1 LKINVIK
8 QNICAMEYNT
18 EREKIVISEYGRN
31 IQVMIRHLMDI
42 EDRKQRTEAAYFI
55 VNVMAQMNPQVKES
69 NDYMHK
75 LWDHLHI
82 IAKYELDVDGPYP
95 KPTPEMQKKKPEH
108 VGYQKNNIRYGHYGQ
123 YIYDVVKKVK
133 EMEDGP
139 KKQAILINIA
149 NQMKRDYLNWN
160 RDTVNDLLILDDL
173 YKISG
178 EEIALPME
186 TKLIPTSEILNKTQ
200 NQQQQNQKKK
210 NGSNN
215 NNNKKNNNNKNQPQA
230 KQNNPN
236 RPNRKN

>member
-1 LKINVIK
+1 
-8 QNICAMEYNT
+8 MEYNT

-82 IAKYELDVDGPYP
+82 IANYELDVDGPYP
-95 KPTPEMQKKKPEH
+95 KPTPEMQKKKPDH

-178 EEIALPME
+178 EEITLPME
-186 TKLIPTSEILNKTQ
+186 TKLTPTNEILNKAQ
-200 NQQQQNQKKK
+200 NQQQNQKKK
-210 NGSNN
+210 NGGNNN
-215 NNNKKNNNNKNQPQA
+215 NNNKKNNNKNQPQA

>member
-1 LKINVIK
+1 
-8 QNICAMEYNT
+8 MEYNT

-82 IAKYELDVDGPYP
+82 IADYKLDVDSPYP
-95 KPTPEMQKKKPEH
+95 VPTPEMQKKKPEH

-186 TKLIPTSEILNKTQ
+186 TKLIPTNDILNKTQ
-200 NQQQQNQKKK
+200 NQQQNQKKK
-210 NGSNN
+210 NN
-215 NNNKKNNNNKNQPQA
+215 NNNKKKNNNNQQQVKQA
-230 KQNNPN
+230 NPN
-236 RPNRKN
+236 RPNKKN

>member
-1 LKINVIK
+1 
-8 QNICAMEYNT
+8 MEYNT

-82 IAKYELDVDGPYP
+82 IANYELDVDGPYP
-95 KPTPEMQKKKPEH
+95 KPTPEMQKQKPEH

-178 EEIALPME
+178 EEITLPME
-186 TKLIPTSEILNKTQ
+186 TKLIPTNEILNKQQ
-200 NQQQQNQKKK
+200 NQQQNQKKK
-210 NGSNN
+210 Q
-215 NNNKKNNNNKNQPQA
+215 NNNKKNNNNKNQVQA

>member
-1 LKINVIK
+1 
-8 QNICAMEYNT
+8 MEYNT

-31 IQVMIRHLMDI
+31 IQVMIRHLMEI

-55 VNVMAQMNPQVKES
+55 VSVMAQMNPQVKES

-82 IAKYELDVDGPYP
+82 IANYQLDVDGPYP
-95 KPTPEMQKKKPEH
+95 VPTPEMQKKKPEH

-178 EEIALPME
+178 EEIVLPMD
-186 TKLIPTSEILNKTQ
+186 TKLTPTNEILNKPQVQQ
-200 NQQQQNQKKK
+200 NQGQKKK
-210 NGSNN
+210 NGNN
-215 NNNKKNNNNKNQPQA
+215 NAKKKNNNQQA
-230 KQNNPN
+230 KTNNPN

>member
-1 LKINVIK
+1 
-8 QNICAMEYNT
+8 MEYNT
-18 EREKIVISEYGRN
+18 EREKRVISEYGRN
-31 IQVMIRHLMDI
+31 IQVMIRHLMEI

-55 VNVMAQMNPQVKES
+55 VSVMAQMNPQVKES

-82 IAKYELDVDGPYP
+82 IANYQLDVDGPYP
-95 KPTPEMQKKKPEH
+95 VPTPEMQKKKPEH

-178 EEIALPME
+178 EEVVLPMD
-186 TKLIPTSEILNKTQ
+186 TKLTPTNEILNKPQ
-200 NQQQQNQKKK
+200 NQQNQGQKKK
-210 NGSNN
+210 NNAK
-215 NNNKKNNNNKNQPQA
+215 KKNNNQPQA

>member
-1 LKINVIK
+1 
-8 QNICAMEYNT
+8 MEYNT

-82 IAKYELDVDGPYP
+82 IADYKLDVDGPYP
-95 KPTPEMQKKKPEH
+95 VPTPEMQKKKPEH

-178 EEIALPME
+178 EEITLPME
-186 TKLIPTSEILNKTQ
+186 TKLIPTNEILNKPQ
-200 NQQQQNQKKK
+200 NQQQNQKKK
-210 NGSNN
+210 N
-215 NNNKKNNNNKNQPQA
+215 NNNKKKNNNQPQA
-230 KQNNPN
+230 KQANPN
-236 RPNRKN
+236 RPNKKN

>member
-1 LKINVIK
+1 
-8 QNICAMEYNT
+8 MEYNT

-31 IQVMIRHLMDI
+31 IQVMIRHLMEI

-75 LWDHLHI
+75 LWDHLFI
-82 IAKYELDVDGPYP
+82 IADYNLDVDSPYP
-95 KPTPEMQKKKPEH
+95 APTPEMQKKKPEH

-123 YIYDVVKKVK
+123 YIYDIVKKVK
-133 EMEDGP
+133 DMEEGP
-139 KKQAILINIA
+139 KKQALLINIA

-178 EEIALPME
+178 EEITLPME
-186 TKLIPTSEILNKTQ
+186 TKLIPTNEILNKPQ
-200 NQQQQNQKKK
+200 NKQQQQNQKK
-210 NGSNN
+210 
-215 NNNKKNNNNKNQPQA
+215 NKKNKNGNQPQA
-230 KQNNPN
+230 KQANPN

>member
-1 LKINVIK
+1 
-8 QNICAMEYNT
+8 MEYNT

-31 IQVMIRHLMDI
+31 IQAMIRHLNDI

-82 IAKYELDVDGPYP
+82 IANYELDIDGPYP
-95 KPTPEMQKKKPEH
+95 KPTPEMQKKKPDH

-178 EEIALPME
+178 EEITLPME
-186 TKLIPTSEILNKTQ
+186 TKLIPTNDILNKPQ
-200 NQQQQNQKKK
+200 NQQQNQKKK
-210 NGSNN
+210 NGGN
-215 NNNKKNNNNKNQPQA
+215 NNNKKNNNKNQPQA

>member
-1 LKINVIK
+1 
-8 QNICAMEYNT
+8 MEYNT

-82 IAKYELDVDGPYP
+82 IADYQLDVDGPYP
-95 KPTPEMQKKKPEH
+95 VPTPEMQKKKPEH

-178 EEIALPME
+178 EEITLPME
-186 TKLIPTSEILNKTQ
+186 TKLIPTNEILNKPQ
-200 NQQQQNQKKK
+200 NQQQNQKKK
-210 NGSNN
+210 QNN
-215 NNNKKNNNNKNQPQA
+215 NNNKKNNNNKNQAQA

>member
-1 LKINVIK
+1 
-8 QNICAMEYNT
+8 MEYNT

-82 IAKYELDVDGPYP
+82 IADYKLDVDGPYP
-95 KPTPEMQKKKPEH
+95 VPTPEMQKKKPEH

-178 EEIALPME
+178 EEITLPMD
-186 TKLIPTSEILNKTQ
+186 TKLIPTNEILNKPQ
-200 NQQQQNQKKK
+200 NQQQNQKKK
-210 NGSNN
+210 QNN
-215 NNNKKNNNNKNQPQA
+215 NNNKKNNNNKNQAQA

>member
-1 LKINVIK
+1 
-8 QNICAMEYNT
+8 MEYNT

-31 IQVMIRHLMDI
+31 IQVMIRHLMEI

-82 IAKYELDVDGPYP
+82 IADYKLDVDGPYP
-95 KPTPEMQKKKPEH
+95 VPTPEMQKKKPEH

-178 EEIALPME
+178 EEITLPMD
-186 TKLIPTSEILNKTQ
+186 TKLIPTNEILNKPQ
-200 NQQQQNQKKK
+200 NQQQNQKKK
-210 NGSNN
+210 QNN
-215 NNNKKNNNNKNQPQA
+215 NNNKKNNNNKNQAQA

>member
-1 LKINVIK
+1 
-8 QNICAMEYNT
+8 MEYNT

-82 IAKYELDVDGPYP
+82 IAQYELDVDGPYP

-200 NQQQQNQKKK
+200 NQQQQQNQKKK

>member
-1 LKINVIK
+1 
-8 QNICAMEYNT
+8 MEYNT

-82 IAKYELDVDGPYP
+82 IADYKLDVDGPYP
-95 KPTPEMQKKKPEH
+95 VPTPEMQKKKPEH

-178 EEIALPME
+178 EEIALPMD
-186 TKLIPTSEILNKTQ
+186 TKLIPTNEILNKQPQQ
-200 NQQQQNQKKK
+200 NQNQKKK
-210 NGSNN
+210 
-215 NNNKKNNNNKNQPQA
+215 KNNNQKKNNQPQA

>member
-1 LKINVIK
+1 
-8 QNICAMEYNT
+8 MEYNT

-31 IQVMIRHLMDI
+31 IQMMIRHLLEI

-55 VNVMAQMNPQVKES
+55 VSVMAQMNPQVKES

-75 LWDHLHI
+75 LWDHLYI
-82 IAKYELDVDGPYP
+82 ISEYKLDVDGPYE
-95 KPTPEMQKKKPEH
+95 KPTPEMQKMKPEH

-149 NQMKRDYLNWN
+149 NHMKRDYLSWN

-178 EEIALPME
+178 EEIVLPMD
-186 TKLIPTSEILNKTQ
+186 TKLTPTNEILNKQ
-200 NQQQQNQKKK
+200 PQQQQQQKKK
-210 NGSNN
+210 QA
-215 NNNKKNNNNKNQPQA
+215 NNKKKQQTNQPQA

-236 RPNRKN
+236 RPNKKN

>member
-1 LKINVIK
+1 
-8 QNICAMEYNT
+8 
-18 EREKIVISEYGRN
+18 
-31 IQVMIRHLMDI
+31 MIRHLMEI

-82 IAKYELDVDGPYP
+82 IANYELDIDGPYP
-95 KPTPEMQKKKPEH
+95 KPTPEMQKQKPEH

-139 KKQAILINIA
+139 KKQAILVNIA

-186 TKLIPTSEILNKTQ
+186 TKLIPTNEILNKPQ
-200 NQQQQNQKKK
+200 NQQQQQQKKK
-210 NGSNN
+210 NG
-215 NNNKKNNNNKNQPQA
+215 NNNKKKNNNNQPQA

-236 RPNRKN
+236 RPNKKN

>member
-1 LKINVIK
+1 
-8 QNICAMEYNT
+8 MEYNT

-82 IAKYELDVDGPYP
+82 IADYKLDVDGPYP
-95 KPTPEMQKKKPEH
+95 VPTPEMQKKKPEH

-178 EEIALPME
+178 EEITLPMD
-186 TKLIPTSEILNKTQ
+186 TKLIPTNEILNKPQ
-200 NQQQQNQKKK
+200 NQQQNQKKK
-210 NGSNN
+210 QN
-215 NNNKKNNNNKNQPQA
+215 NNNKKNSNNKNQAQA

>member
-1 LKINVIK
+1 
-8 QNICAMEYNT
+8 MEYNT

-82 IAKYELDVDGPYP
+82 IAKYELDVDGPYT

-173 YKISG
+173 YKISS

-200 NQQQQNQKKK
+200 NQQQQQNQKKK
-210 NGSNN
+210 NGNNN

>member
-1 LKINVIK
+1 
-8 QNICAMEYNT
+8 MEYNT

-42 EDRKQRTEAAYFI
+42 EDRRQRTEAAYFI

-82 IAKYELDVDGPYP
+82 IANYELDVDGPYP
-95 KPTPEMQKKKPEH
+95 KPTPEMQKQKPEH
-108 VGYQKNNIRYGHYGQ
+108 VGYQKNSIRYGHYGQ

-186 TKLIPTSEILNKTQ
+186 TKLIPTNEILNKQPQQ
-200 NQQQQNQKKK
+200 NQNQKKK
-210 NGSNN
+210 Q
-215 NNNKKNNNNKNQPQA
+215 NNKKNKNQQPSKQA
-230 KQNNPN
+230 NPN
-236 RPNRKN
+236 RPTKKN

>member
-1 LKINVIK
+1 
-8 QNICAMEYNT
+8 MEYNT

-82 IAKYELDVDGPYP
+82 IADYKLDVDGPYP
-95 KPTPEMQKKKPEH
+95 VPTPEMQKKKPEH

-133 EMEDGP
+133 EMEEGP

-178 EEIALPME
+178 EEITLPME
-186 TKLIPTSEILNKTQ
+186 TKLIPTNEILNKPQ
-200 NQQQQNQKKK
+200 NQQQNQKKK
-210 NGSNN
+210 QN
-215 NNNKKNNNNKNQPQA
+215 NNNKKNNNNKNQAQA

>member
-1 LKINVIK
+1 
-8 QNICAMEYNT
+8 MEYNT

-178 EEIALPME
+178 EEITLPME
-186 TKLIPTSEILNKTQ
+186 TKLIPTNEILNKSQ
-200 NQQQQNQKKK
+200 NQQQQQQNQKKK
-210 NGSNN
+210 NGNNN